1 MGTNFSNQIPS
12 GDQAI
17 DYNWFT
23 LGSTDERVVSVIMV
37 GGPIKGT
44 RFRPLSLNIP
54 EPLFPLAGQPMVH
67 HPISACKRIPNLAQI
82 YLVGFYEER
91 EFAALYASSISNE
104 FRVPVRYLRED
115 KPHGSA
121 GGCTIYGIQSWKIA
135 RFQQSLPASLAKGDY
150 NAKLGITILDIRN
163 CCRALGEV
171 QSCGSRCWS
180 NVTLL
185 TDRVAHHPE
194 AKQVVTGIVGC
205 AGLRP
210 TLAAIEASKD
220 LALAN
225 KETLIAGGPVVLP
238 LAKKHNIKILLA
250 DSEHSAVFQC
260 IQGLTEGSLR
270 RLILTASG
278 GSFRDWPVEK
288 LKEVTVAEALNH
300 PNWSLGKK
308 VTVDSATMFN
318 KDSSVIGQLGWPDMR
333 IPLLYTLSWPDR
345 IYCSE
350 VTWPRLDLAKLGKMT
365 FRLPDKQ
372 KYPSI
377 DLGYAAGRAGGTM
390 TGVISAANEKADKLP
405 RHLQGGGEDL
415 RQASERAG
423 EIAHTR

>member
-1 MGTNFSNQIPS
+1 MFG
-12 GDQAI
+12 
-17 DYNWFT
+17 
-23 LGSTDERVVSVIMV
+23 VSDI
-37 GGPIKGT
+37 
-44 RFRPLSLNIP
+44 
-54 EPLFPLAGQPMVH
+54 LFHVLLQ
-67 HPISACKRIPNLAQI
+67 
-82 YLVGFYEER
+82 
-91 EFAALYASSISNE
+91 
-104 FRVPVRYLRED
+104 
-115 KPHGSA
+115 
-121 GGCTIYGIQSWKIA
+121 
-135 RFQQSLPASLAKGDY
+135 AKGDY
-150 NAKLGITILDIRN
+150 NAKLGITILGIVPEHSDKFKVV
-163 CCRALGEV
+163 ALAAG
-171 QSCGSRCWS
+171 S

-185 TDRVAHHPE
+185 ADQVARHPE
-194 AKQVVTGIVGC
+194 VKQAVTGIVGC
-205 AGLRP
+205 AELRP
-210 TLAAIEASKD
+210 TLAAIEAGKG

-225 KETLIAGGPVVLP
+225 KETLIAGGPVMLP
-238 LAKKHNIKILLA
+238 LAKKHNVKILPA
-250 DSEHSAVFQC
+250 DSEQSAVFQVQC

-318 KDSSVIGQLGWPDMR
+318 KVHFSFHSICFSDFHDSSVIGQLGWPDMR

-390 TGVISAANEKADKLP
+390 TGVISAANEKAVEMFIEEKISYLDIFKVVEKTCDKHQNELVKSP
-405 RHLQGGGEDL
+405 TLDDILHYDLWARDYAALRSTDSLHGFTYPCPTRVGHRHSRTLSGHSQMYVELIDNMKKL
-415 RQASERAG
+415 SYVIESCRMH
-423 EIAHTR
+423 IL